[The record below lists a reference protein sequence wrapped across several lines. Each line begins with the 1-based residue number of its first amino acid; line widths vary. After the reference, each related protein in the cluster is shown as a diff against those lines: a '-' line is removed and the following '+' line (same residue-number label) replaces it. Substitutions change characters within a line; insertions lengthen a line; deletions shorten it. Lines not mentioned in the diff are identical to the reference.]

1 MKHFRI
7 LVCAEWDDEA
17 GVWVATSEHVPGL
30 CVEAD
35 TMEAL
40 RPKVHA
46 AICDLL
52 EMNGDGFEGP
62 DIPVNIVSEQFSRI
76 PNPCH

>member
-7 LVCAEWDDEA
+7 LVRAEWDEEA
-17 GVWVATSEHVPGL
+17 EVWVATSDHVAGL

-35 TMEAL
+35 TMEEL
-40 RPKVHA
+40 RPKVHG
-46 AICDLL
+46 AIRDLL
-52 EMNGDGFEGP
+52 ELNGDGFNGP
-62 DIPVNIVSEQFSRI
+62 DIPVNIVSEQFTRI